1 MVRILRWL
9 ANKLE
14 NFNNKVAT
22 AWNKWLGKIKMQ
34 IDEQYKYTYN
44 L

>member
-14 NFNNKVAT
+14 NFNNKVVN
-22 AWNKWLGKIKMQ
+22 AWNNWLKKIKM
-34 IDEQYKYTYN
+34 
-44 L
+44 